1 MSGRLG
7 LIGDPV
13 VHSISPEI
21 QQPALDAL
29 GIDAKYELWH
39 TTSIDLENRISTLR
53 LPGVMGANVTVPH
66 KQAVIP
72 FLDSLSETA
81 ERAGAVN
88 TIVPME
94 GKLHGD
100 NTDVYGLARSLKERG
115 IQGSGLQAVVLGAG
129 GAARASLLALEQL
142 GAAGVTVVNR
152 TARRAEELIGQF
164 PQLDVRA
171 MTVSDLIADTALSAA
186 SVLINATSI
195 GWSKDEMPIQSSVLD
210 LLSGA
215 CLVFDLTYRDT
226 ALLIEARKRNLQT
239 LDGLPMLVLQGA
251 RALELWTGL
260 EAPVDLM
267 MERGMEARAAR
278 S

>member
-13 VHSISPEI
+13 AHSISPEI

-29 GIDAKYELWH
+29 GINAIYELWH
-39 TTSIDLENRISTLR
+39 TKSADLEKRINALK

-72 FLDSLSETA
+72 FLDTLSETA
-81 ERAGAVN
+81 KRAGAVN
-88 TIVPME
+88 TIVPRD
-94 GKLHGD
+94 GSLHGD
-100 NTDVYGLARSLKERG
+100 NTDVYGLTRSLRERG
-115 IQGSGLQAVVLGAG
+115 IQSPGFQAIVLGAG

-142 GAAGVTVVNR
+142 EAASVTVVNR
-152 TARRAEELIGQF
+152 TVQRAEDLAIQF
-164 PQLDVRA
+164 SKMDVRA
-171 MTVSDLIADTALSAA
+171 RSAGDLLADPALSAA

-195 GWSKDEMPIQSSVLD
+195 GWTVGEMPIHSSVLD
-210 LLSGA
+210 RLASP

-226 ALLIEARKRNLQT
+226 PLLIEARKRDLQT

-251 RALELWTGL
+251 QAFELWTGL
-260 EAPVDLM
+260 RAPVDLM